1 MIRLGVNVPN
11 FGPGTTPASL
21 RSWVTLAEE
30 AGFSSWW
37 MAQLGSPDALTVL
50 GPVGRA
56 TSTIELGT
64 AVVLQDPAEPLRQ
77 QSRGTDQLVERVLRR
92 QRAR

>member
-30 AGFSSWW
+30 AGFSLAMMSDHV
-37 MAQLGSPDALTVL
+37 APTPDVTAIYPPPFYDPFTTLAWL
-50 GPVGRA
+50 A
-56 TSTIELGT
+56 TSTTRLRSGRASPSCPTGT
-64 AVVLQDPAEPLRQ
+64 R
-77 QSRGTDQLVERVLRR
+77 S
-92 QRAR
+92 